1 MIVVI
6 ALGSALMVPPLEP
19 QTTDRWCTIVHFAPD
34 GRRTQHFGDPSPFGV
49 HVQAGGGAGNAS
61 AASRPNGSRASAVS
75 ASAST
80 QRGARSSSSTST
92 VTGSGGRTVTTQN
105 NSTGCTV
112 VIDDRPADR
121 RD

>member
-6 ALGSALMVPPLEP
+6 ALGSALIAPPLER
-19 QTTDRWCTIVHFAPD
+19 QATDGWCTIIRYAPD

-49 HVQAGGGAGNAS
+49 RVQAGRGAGHVS
-61 AASRPNGSRASAVS
+61 ATSRSNGSGSSTASV
-75 ASAST
+75 SAST

-92 VTGSGGRTVTTQN
+92 VTGHGGRTVTTQTN
-105 NSTGCTV
+105 NTGCTV
-112 VIDDRPADR
+112 IIDDRPADR